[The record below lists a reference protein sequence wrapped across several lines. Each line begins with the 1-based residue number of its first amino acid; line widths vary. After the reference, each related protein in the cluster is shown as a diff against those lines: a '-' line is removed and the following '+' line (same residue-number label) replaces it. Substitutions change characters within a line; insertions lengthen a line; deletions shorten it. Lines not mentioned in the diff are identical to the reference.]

1 MTAPNLGQTLGA
13 PPRKSDILDDL
24 QGQILEGALY
34 PGQQLPSEREL
45 CQRYGVSRPVIREV
59 LASMAEGGFIA
70 VVPGRGSYVRPPA
83 PDELSRPMARAAA
96 RAGTTA
102 RDLVAA
108 RVALECASVELAAMA
123 DESAVGAIEE
133 ALRRH
138 NASVSLEAQARTDLE
153 FHQAI
158 TAASGNPVLLLMFGA
173 ISEQI
178 YQLMLRS
185 HSDGRVHEVG
195 DPLHETIVEAIK
207 NRDPQHAALVMK
219 QHLLLAL
226 ELYGDDLDRSLFDVL
241 TARGLP
247 RPAGA

>member
-1 MTAPNLGQTLGA
+1 MTGPDLGQALGA
-13 PPRKSDILDDL
+13 PPRKSDILEDL
-24 QGQILEGALY
+24 QSQILDGALF

-45 CQRYGVSRPVIREV
+45 CLQYGVSRPVIREV
-59 LASMAEGGFIA
+59 LASLAEGGFIA

-108 RVALECASVELAAMA
+108 RVALESASVELAARA
-123 DESAVGAIEE
+123 DESAVAEIEE

-138 NASVSLEAQARTDLE
+138 NAAVSLEAQARTDLE
-153 FHQAI
+153 FHQTI

-185 HSDGRVHEVG
+185 HSDGRVREAG
-195 DPLHETIVEAIK
+195 DPLHEDIVQAIK
-207 NRDPQHAALVMK
+207 RRDPQEAVSLMRR
-219 QHLLLAL
+219 HLQLAL
-226 ELYGDDLDRSLFDVL
+226 ELYGDDLDRTLFDVL
-241 TARGLP
+241 TSRGLP
-247 RPAGA
+247 K